1 MKFFILGD
9 ISADEMFKNFDKVE
23 GSKGEQ
29 VHSTSFLIFLEF
41 SGRGGKRKEDISE
54 EDEEGE
60 EMNIVEEEEEEKATK
75 KKSGR
80 KTLKKYKITSGNFS
94 NLY

>member
-1 MKFFILGD
+1 
-9 ISADEMFKNFDKVE
+9 
-23 GSKGEQ
+23 
-29 VHSTSFLIFLEF
+29 
-41 SGRGGKRKEDISE
+41 
-54 EDEEGE
+54 
-60 EMNIVEEEEEEKATK
+60 MNIVEEGEEEKATK

>member
-1 MKFFILGD
+1 
-9 ISADEMFKNFDKVE
+9 MFKNFDKVE

-29 VHSTSFLIFLEF
+29 VCSTSFLIFLES
-41 SGRGGKRKEDISE
+41 SGRVEKRKENISE

-60 EMNIVEEEEEEKATK
+60 EMNIVEEGEEEKATK

-80 KTLKKYKITSGNFS
+80 KTLKKYKITSGNFF